1 MKKTDRRAAER
12 SRLFKDF
19 KKTPE
24 FIESVEFK
32 MCKKKH
38 PYESERIARKKA
50 DIQEEYFGYK
60 LRVYKCDICK
70 KWHLTK
76 KEIK

>member
-50 DIQEEYFGYK
+50 DEVEALYGNK

-70 KWHLTK
+70 KYHFTK
-76 KEIK
+76 RV